1 MLRATAK
8 INLNAVVWIMS
19 PDDDD
24 ERQST
29 EQVLTFLEAFLQ
41 AKQIPFVKVEPKTAK
56 ELQDFLKLIEQR
68 AKAGLRPII
77 HFDTHGGQK
86 DGLYIATSKEF
97 VPWRELVQWL
107 RPVNVATQNNLCI
120 VSAACFSLHTIM
132 ELDVTAASP
141 FFVMFAPQH
150 TVTFGFIEDR
160 MFGFYEDVFTSL
172 DVMLAHERHL
182 APNLQSYHCQRLLLK
197 SLTGYI
203 RDSCIGRGKRKSVRS
218 LVRKSLGPGKQHPDT
233 PEFRS
238 VARRVARAIIRPN
251 QALIDRY
258 ARPFLMGQ
266 TLSIGIAEILP
277 FARADALKR
286 NVLLRRAA
294 RTKRR
299 NRRVH
304 DARRRLFRAL
314 KRRRPVPHLAAPR

>member
-19 PDDDD
+19 LDNND

-29 EQVLTFLEAFLQ
+29 EQVLTFLEPFLQ
-41 AKQIPFVKVEPKTAK
+41 AKQIPFVKVEPKTAA
-56 ELQDFLKLIEQR
+56 ELYEFLTLIEHR

-77 HFDTHGGQK
+77 HFDTHGGQT
-86 DGLYIATSKEF
+86 DGLYIAASREF
-97 VPWRELVQWL
+97 VPWRELVQRL
-107 RPVNVATQNNLCI
+107 RPVNVATQNNVCI

-132 ELDVTAASP
+132 ELDITAATP

-150 TVTFGFIEDR
+150 TVTFGFIEER
-160 MFGFYEDVFTSL
+160 MFGFYEDVFTSQ
-172 DVMLAHERHL
+172 DMMLAHERHL
-182 APNLQSYHCQRLLLK
+182 APNLEGYHCQRLLLK
-197 SLTGYI
+197 SLIGYI
-203 RDSCIGRGKRKSVRS
+203 RDSCTGRGRRKRVRS
-218 LVRKSLGPGKQHPDT
+218 LVRKSLGPGKKHPDT
-233 PEFRS
+233 PELRR
-238 VARRVARAIIRPN
+238 VARRVARAVIRPN

-266 TLSIGIAEILP
+266 KLSIGISEILP

-286 NVLLRRAA
+286 NVLLRHAA
-294 RTKRR
+294 RSKRR

-304 DARRRLFRAL
+304 HAKRRLLREL
-314 KRRRPVPHLAAPR
+314 KRC